1 MMKKVFAVALA
12 SCMILSSA
20 TVFAADSTAE
30 STADSAAATAEAG
43 TLNLKWED
51 VINQEGI
58 EEVLGAGDFVT
69 LGDLAVAMWVPQVMA
84 PVELTQDDIDNG
96 FIGYYA
102 TDDQSAVASV
112 VYVNAEG
119 VESVEDYGA
128 MIEDIEGVSDIE
140 YGSIND
146 LPVVTYMMKDTDTAC
161 VAFATEQGN
170 LLEFS
175 FYPASDEDFLPICGI
190 MTASIQNVEDT
201 EAAGSEAE
209 SVAESTAA

>member
-58 EEVLGAGDFVT
+58 EEVLGVGDFVT
-69 LGDLAVAMWVPQVMA
+69 LGDLAVAMWVPQAMA

-112 VYVNAEG
+112 VYVNAG
-119 VESVEDYGA
+119 S
-128 MIEDIEGVSDIE
+128 SD
-140 YGSIND
+140 
-146 LPVVTYMMKDTDTAC
+146 P
-161 VAFATEQGN
+161 
-170 LLEFS
+170 
-175 FYPASDEDFLPICGI
+175 
-190 MTASIQNVEDT
+190 
-201 EAAGSEAE
+201 
-209 SVAESTAA
+209 